1 MLHNP
6 EYYQEMFAGQKK
18 KKKSIGIWKCVAAF
32 IIHFFQSSLLKSTF
46 NNTASSQ
53 YQVLSS
59 TTIIETVKKET

>member
-18 KKKSIGIWKCVAAF
+18 KKSIGIWKCVAAF
-32 IIHFFQSSLLKSTF
+32 IINFFQSSLLKSTF